1 MSNWF
6 SFCTSVSHDEKLFCQ
21 TKPTKF
27 MKKKQKK
34 MKKGVTE
41 KSRNWKYLSDLSLT
55 KNKKMSTAMPQLAEE
70 AESSISGST
79 KK

>member
-1 MSNWF
+1 
-6 SFCTSVSHDEKLFCQ
+6 
-21 TKPTKF
+21 

-34 MKKGVTE
+34 MKKGVNE